1 MFDFTLAHIHAAER
15 ERDLAAGLRDRRILK
30 AAAHSA
36 PPASATRRPSA
47 TPRPATRA
55 RAYGR

>member
-1 MFDFTLAHIHAAER
+1 MFDLSLAHFHTAER
-15 ERDLAAGLRDRRILK
+15 ERDLAADLRDRRILK
-30 AAAHSA
+30 AAAQSA
-36 PPASATRRPSA
+36 AQAAATRRPSA